1 MNRRLLSSLGLI
13 AGLAVWGAP
22 VQADE
27 VADFYRGKTFTMVVG
42 YSAGGGYDLYARAIS
57 RHIGKHI
64 PGNPTVIVNNMPGA
78 GSVASANY
86 LYNVAPKDG
95 LVIATFSR
103 GLPME
108 PLIGTAKVQYDATK
122 MTWIGSASNE
132 LSVCAVTQRSAVK
145 NWNDFLAKESTL
157 GGEAAGSDPDTYALM
172 VRGLFGAKLRI
183 VTGYPGGNDMTL
195 AAERGEIDGR
205 CGWSWSSIKATRPD
219 WVSGPNK
226 LSVLVQL
233 SMERSKDLPDV
244 PAAFE
249 LATTE
254 TQRAIIRLIV
264 GRQVIARPFA
274 APPGIPPARR
284 DALRKAFMDTL
295 NDPAFLAEAKA
306 MSLEIDP
313 VNGADVSKLIADIY
327 ASPREI
333 IDQARSMLAAGAA
346 DRNLKKD

>member
-1 MNRRLLSSLGLI
+1 MNRRLTLGLF
-13 AGLAVWGAP
+13 ASLVMAVPAY
-22 VQADE
+22 ADE

-64 PGNPTVIVNNMPGA
+64 PGNPTIIVNNMPGA

-108 PLIGTAKVQYDATK
+108 PLIGTAKTQYDATK

-132 LSVCAVTQRSAVK
+132 VSVCALTQRAAVK
-145 NWNDFLAKESTL
+145 NWNDFLTKESTL

-172 VRGLFGAKLRI
+172 VRGLFGAKLKV

-205 CGWSWSSIKATRPD
+205 CGWSWSSIKATRPE

-233 SMERSKDLPDV
+233 SLERHKDLPDV
-244 PAAFE
+244 PSAYE
-249 LATTE
+249 LAAND

-264 GRQVIARPFA
+264 GRQIIARPFA

-284 DALRKAFMDTL
+284 DALRKAFMDVMK
-295 NDPAFLAEAKA
+295 DPAFLAEAKA

-313 VNGADVSKLIADIY
+313 VNGEEVTKLIADIY

-333 IDQARSMLAAGAA
+333 IDQARNILAGGA
-346 DRNLKKD
+346 DRSVKKE

>member
-1 MNRRLLSSLGLI
+1 MNRRLTLALCASL
-13 AGLAVWGAP
+13 ALAAP
-22 VQADE
+22 AHADE

-108 PLIGTAKVQYDATK
+108 PLIGTAKTQYDATK

-132 LSVCAVTQRSAVK
+132 VSVCALTQRAAVK
-145 NWNDFLAKESTL
+145 NWNDFLTKESTL

-172 VRGLFGAKLRI
+172 VRGLFGAKLKV

-219 WVSGPNK
+219 WVAGPNK

-233 SMERSKDLPDV
+233 SLERSKDLPDV
-244 PAAFE
+244 PSAYE
-249 LATTE
+249 LATND

-264 GRQVIARPFA
+264 GRQIIARPFA

-284 DALRKAFMDTL
+284 DALRKAFMDTMK
-295 NDPAFLAEAKA
+295 DPAFLAEAKA

-313 VNGADVSKLIADIY
+313 VNGEEVTKLIADIY

-333 IDQARSMLAAGAA
+333 IEQARNIMSGGA
-346 DRNLKKD
+346 DRSVKKE

>member
-1 MNRRLLSSLGLI
+1 MNRRLTLGLF
-13 AGLAVWGAP
+13 ASLVMAVPAY
-22 VQADE
+22 ADE

-64 PGNPTVIVNNMPGA
+64 PGNPTIIVNNMPGA

-86 LYNVAPKDG
+86 LYNVASKDG

-108 PLIGTAKVQYDATK
+108 PLIGTAKTQYDATK

-132 LSVCAVTQRSAVK
+132 LSVCAVMPRAAAK
-145 NWNDFLAKESTL
+145 NWNDFLTKDTTL

-172 VRGLFGAKLRI
+172 VRGLFGAKLKV

-205 CGWSWSSIKATRPD
+205 CGWSWSSIKATRPE

-233 SMERSKDLPDV
+233 SLERHKDLPDV
-244 PAAFE
+244 PSAYE
-249 LATTE
+249 LAAND

-264 GRQVIARPFA
+264 GRQIIARPFA

-284 DALRKAFMDTL
+284 DALRKAFMDVMK
-295 NDPAFLAEAKA
+295 DPAFLAEAKA

-313 VNGADVSKLIADIY
+313 VNGEEVTKLIADIY

-333 IDQARSMLAAGAA
+333 IDQARNILAGGA
-346 DRNLKKD
+346 DRSVKKE

>member
-1 MNRRLLSSLGLI
+1 
-13 AGLAVWGAP
+13 
-22 VQADE
+22 
-27 VADFYRGKTFTMVVG
+27 
-42 YSAGGGYDLYARAIS
+42 
-57 RHIGKHI
+57 
-64 PGNPTVIVNNMPGA
+64 
-78 GSVASANY
+78 
-86 LYNVAPKDG
+86 
-95 LVIATFSR
+95 
-103 GLPME
+103 
-108 PLIGTAKVQYDATK
+108 
-122 MTWIGSASNE
+122 
-132 LSVCAVTQRSAVK
+132 
-145 NWNDFLAKESTL
+145 LAKESTL